1 MAAELRGLTANFAD
15 AGTPTRAARSDA
27 ALKYTTA
34 FPNGD
39 PEVAMEEYGL
49 SKSQIERNLAYAKRA
64 QASQRLD
71 ALVAASKASAAPVF
85 QFWRSVVADPIIEQ
99 FRSASAGLSKLVR
112 DELEGFFGT
121 LNLAKPEAVRNALLE
136 FVPLLVSEY
145 GAVAETLAL
154 DYYDELRAAS
164 GAAGVFRATA
174 GATGIPTS
182 AVEAKVRYLAGQ
194 LWTPDPASMLGGLLT
209 ATDKYVKQPGRDA
222 IAFNAKREG
231 ARWARVPTGAKT
243 CSWCLV
249 LASRDA
255 VYLSKQ
261 SAGDRRGTGKGDAFH
276 GDCDCLLSASA

>member
-1 MAAELRGLTANFAD
+1 M
-15 AGTPTRAARSDA
+15 
-27 ALKYTTA
+27 
-34 FPNGD
+34 
-39 PEVAMEEYGL
+39 
-49 SKSQIERNLAYAKRA
+49 
-64 QASQRLD
+64 
-71 ALVAASKASAAPVF
+71 
-85 QFWRSVVADPIIEQ
+85 ADPIIEQ
-99 FRSASAGLSKLVR
+99 FRAANAGLSKLVR
-112 DELEGFFGT
+112 DELAGFFGT

-145 GAVAETLAL
+145 GSVAETLAL

-164 GAAGVFRATA
+164 GAAGIFQAAA
-174 GATGIPTS
+174 GAASIPES
-182 AVEAKVRYLAGQ
+182 AVQAKIRYLAKQ
-194 LWTPDPASMLGGLLT
+194 LWTPDPASMLGGLLS

-222 IAFNAKREG
+222 ISYNAKREG

-276 GDCDCLLSASA
+276 GDCNCAVVRIGKASDYPPGYLPDDYLAMYEAARAEAASGDIKDISAAFRRLHPDAVTDAVHTH

>member
-1 MAAELRGLTANFAD
+1 MAD
-15 AGTPTRAARSDA
+15 
-27 ALKYTTA
+27 
-34 FPNGD
+34 
-39 PEVAMEEYGL
+39 
-49 SKSQIERNLAYAKRA
+49 LA
-64 QASQRLD
+64 
-71 ALVAASKASAAPVF
+71 
-85 QFWRSVVADPIIEQ
+85 IIEQ
-99 FRSASAGLSKLVR
+99 FRSDSAALSDLVKG
-112 DELEGFFGT
+112 ELEGFFNS

-136 FVPLLVSEY
+136 FVPLLVAEY
-145 GAVAETLAL
+145 GPVAESLAL

-164 GAAGVFRATA
+164 GAAGVFRAA
-174 GATGIPTS
+174 AASTGIPAS

-261 SAGDRRGTGKGDAFH
+261 SAGDRRGTGKGDGFH
-276 GDCDCLLSASA
+276 GDCNCAVVRIGKESDYPPGYLPDKYYTMYSDALKADDPEIRAFIESLPANDKNRQLKAAAFAIRRNFPEAVHDGVHAH